1 MEVDQKSRHVR
12 TTGPGPN
19 PQGEGSKPVDD
30 ARDDVMPKASL
41 LRRGSMGRYKISGA
55 RSECRG

>member
-1 MEVDQKSRHVR
+1 MEVDQKKQAVR

-19 PQGEGSKPVDD
+19 PQGEGSKLVDN

-41 LRRGSMGRYKISGA
+41 LRRGSMGRYKISAA
-55 RSECRG
+55 RSECRR